1 MNVLEQIVQSEDDVF
16 ALRQRSRRVAALAG
30 LDEADQVRLATALSE
45 IGRDLLGGDG
55 GRAVFEIDERR
66 QEFVVSI
73 TGLAAADP
81 EPVGVGA
88 ARRLVPSLQIV
99 QRGGGSLITLRP
111 RLPGVLT
118 ASDVASISQS
128 VAALVVSSPLDE
140 LRIQNQ
146 ELVGTLDQ
154 LRARHEEVLALNAE
168 LEETNAGVMAMYAQL
183 SEELETTNRG
193 VVALYAE
200 LDDTTRRLQEATEA
214 KSRFLNSVSHE
225 LRSPVNSVL
234 GLARLLIDPMSPELG
249 DEQRH
254 QLTLI
259 ISAASE
265 LLDLVNQ
272 LLDLARAESGKLQ
285 VTLERTDIVRVA
297 GEIVDTLRPLAAE
310 RVTLDVRTASASVV
324 VATDVQLVRQILRN
338 LLSNALA
345 FTTAGA
351 VTVAISVADD
361 AVAIEVRDTGIGIA
375 AEHLDSVFD
384 EFFQVRNSL
393 QGKRRGSGLG
403 LPYSRRV
410 AERLGGSLTVHSAP
424 GEGSTFTLRLPRAS
438 DVMVAPPHPDPVP
451 VGRVLVVDD
460 DAGFSALLT
469 GLLAEHAAAIHE
481 VDGGVAALAALR
493 SQPIDLVL
501 LDLVMPDLAGADV
514 LAEMSRDPELQRIP
528 VVVITSVDPAAIAVT
543 AVGQVVDVLPKQHL
557 DRHLLARAL
566 GRVPRG
572 GR

>member
-285 VTLERTDIVRVA
+285 VTLERTDLVRVA
-297 GEIVDTLRPLAAE
+297 GEIADTLRPLAA
-310 RVTLDVRTASASVV
+310 
-324 VATDVQLVRQILRN
+324 
-338 LLSNALA
+338 
-345 FTTAGA
+345 
-351 VTVAISVADD
+351 
-361 AVAIEVRDTGIGIA
+361 
-375 AEHLDSVFD
+375 
-384 EFFQVRNSL
+384 
-393 QGKRRGSGLG
+393 
-403 LPYSRRV
+403 
-410 AERLGGSLTVHSAP
+410 
-424 GEGSTFTLRLPRAS
+424 
-438 DVMVAPPHPDPVP
+438 
-451 VGRVLVVDD
+451 
-460 DAGFSALLT
+460 
-469 GLLAEHAAAIHE
+469 
-481 VDGGVAALAALR
+481 
-493 SQPIDLVL
+493 
-501 LDLVMPDLAGADV
+501 
-514 LAEMSRDPELQRIP
+514 
-528 VVVITSVDPAAIAVT
+528 
-543 AVGQVVDVLPKQHL
+543 
-557 DRHLLARAL
+557 
-566 GRVPRG
+566 
-572 GR
+572 